1 MLEKS
6 EAQAERQWPR
16 DSDEAQA
23 RIKYSDDWQRY
34 DFAAA
39 RVAGARVLDCA
50 CGAGYGTALLARSG
64 ATLVVGLDVAADA
77 LAWAKREFSPPST
90 EFRQIVGDDL
100 PVSDAEFDC
109 VVSFETIEHVTE
121 AQAPKFVAELAR
133 ALGAGGRL
141 ILSTPLTHGP
151 TRFHPENPFHLREYN
166 PAELGELLGAHF
178 EIQER
183 LGQHSPASRK
193 FADLTRTPGI
203 GALLRKGVHRLVPKS
218 IRRIARDL
226 LFAPGAT
233 SGDGWIAAE
242 RWEEASVQIVV
253 AKKR

>member
-1 MLEKS
+1 MFGKS
-6 EAQAERQWPR
+6 EAQAERQWPKA
-16 DSDEAQA
+16 SDEAEA
-23 RIKYSDDWQRY
+23 RRKYTDDWQRY
-34 DFAAA
+34 DFAAT

-50 CGAGYGTALLARSG
+50 CGAGYGTALLARGG
-64 ATLVVGLDVAADA
+64 AARVVGLDVAADA
-77 LAWAKREFSPPST
+77 LDWARREFSLPST

-121 AQAPKFVAELAR
+121 TQAPKFVAELAR
-133 ALGAGGRL
+133 ALRAEGKL

-166 PAELGELLGAHF
+166 PTELGELLGAHF

-193 FADLTRTPGI
+193 FADLSRAPGI

-226 LFAPGAT
+226 LFAPSTT
-233 SGDGWIAAE
+233 SGGGWIAAE
-242 RWEEASVQIVV
+242 RWEEASVQILV
-253 AKKR
+253 AKKK